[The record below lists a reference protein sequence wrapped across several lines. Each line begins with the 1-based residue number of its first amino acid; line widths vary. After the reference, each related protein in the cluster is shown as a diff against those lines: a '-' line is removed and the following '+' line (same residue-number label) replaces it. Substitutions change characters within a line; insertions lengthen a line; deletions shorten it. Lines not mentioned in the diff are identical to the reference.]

1 MTSSFR
7 IIQRAVAALAIAL
20 CSAEVAAQGAA
31 PGSSEGSAQG
41 LAGTTGGDP
50 QSTKVEFLPRS
61 VFYLSAERLSGDHV
75 QFVWDTNFGGEL
87 DVIDYGVGRST
98 FVANYQAILGDEFRH
113 FDPNQGNYILSG
125 STSVRTHGVELS
137 GVFYHQ
143 SRHLA
148 DRPNRVAVA
157 WNMMGGRVQRIV
169 TAGRARVDARVD
181 LRATMAKA
189 FVDYDWEL
197 ATEVRSD
204 MQIRPAISVV
214 FGGTVR
220 RLGVN
225 GTQNRGDQTG
235 FRGEGGVRAEG
246 RSAAMEFF
254 LAVERRIDPYPLEFG
269 TAHWVTV
276 GFRLL
281 SR

>member
-1 MTSSFR
+1 M
-7 IIQRAVAALAIAL
+7 IQRATAALALVL
-20 CSAEVAAQGAA
+20 CAQAAAGQGA
-31 PGSSEGSAQG
+31 PQSS
-41 LAGTTGGDP
+41 DP
-50 QSTKVEFLPRS
+50 QSINVQFLPRS
-61 VFYLSAERLSGDHV
+61 IFHMSAEHLSGDSV

-87 DVIDYGVGRST
+87 DVIDYGMGRST

-125 STSVRTHGVELS
+125 STSVRTHGVEVS

-157 WNMMGGRVQRIV
+157 WNMVGGRVQRIV
-169 TAGRARVDARVD
+169 TTGRTRVDARVD
-181 LRATMAKA
+181 VRATVAKA

-197 ATEVRSD
+197 AGDVRSD
-204 MQIRPAISVV
+204 VQIRPAITAF

-220 RLGVN
+220 RLGVD

-246 RSAAMEFF
+246 SAAAMEFF
-254 LAVERRIDPYPLEFG
+254 LAVEHRIDPYPLEFA
-269 TAHWVTV
+269 TAHWLTV